1 MFSLRW
7 LSVSILAAMLQRLGD
22 EWVPISSETLGQ
34 RVTAVARAL
43 RKWGVGKGD
52 RVAILS
58 ENRPEWTIADFASLL
73 LGAVTVPIY
82 ATLTAEQ
89 TAYIL
94 RDSGARVVFLSS
106 EAQLQKVLAI
116 REQDGAGEAGG
127 HGPGRGRRRGAY
139 GRHGDRRPA
148 SPRRGLGIRRWKRRL
163 ARFHP
168 RTWPPLSILRA
179 RPERPRE

>member
-1 MFSLRW
+1 MVPDFFGDVAERVLA
-7 LSVSILAAMLQRLGD
+7 VSG
-22 EWVPISSETLGQ
+22 
-34 RVTAVARAL
+34 AL

-94 RDSGARVVFLSS
+94 SDSGARIVFLSNAAAIAEGPLDS
-106 EAQLQKVLAI
+106 RGRLRWKSWWAVRMLLMATLAPCLNVRAGI
-116 REQDGAGEAGG
+116 RKAGELNLEFEA
-127 HGPGRGRRRGAY
+127 AS
-139 GRHGDRRPA
+139 GDRCP
-148 SPRRGLGIRRWKRRL
+148 
-163 ARFHP
+163 RFH
-168 RTWPPLSILRA
+168 RTIWPPLSIPRVRPA
-179 RPERPRE
+179 RPRG